1 MNAINRLLLALGL
14 AVTALPAS
22 ADSVR
27 PVTDPLTLQACGECH
42 MAFQPAFLPA
52 RSWTRMMDGLAD
64 HFGDNA
70 AMAADKAAH
79 VRKVLVDGAADTG
92 GGKVGAKVM
101 RRLGPDATP
110 LRITETP
117 GFLRKHRLPASEW
130 ARPEVVTKS
139 NCPACHVRAEKGDYE
154 D

>member
-1 MNAINRLLLALGL
+1 MKRLMLAAGLAL
-14 AVTALPAS
+14 AATPAF
-22 ADSVR
+22 ADFVR
-27 PVTDPLTLQACGECH
+27 PVTDPVTLQACGECH
-42 MAFQPAFLPA
+42 MTFQPAFLPA
-52 RSWTRMMDGLAD
+52 RSWTRMMDDLAH

-70 AMAADKAAH
+70 TMAADKAAH

-117 GFLRKHRLPASEW
+117 GFLRKHQLPASEW
-130 ARPEVVTKS
+130 AKPGVVTKS
-139 NCPACHVRAEKGDYE
+139 NCPACHTQAEKGYYE

>member
-1 MNAINRLLLALGL
+1 MKRLMLAAGLALAATPSL
-14 AVTALPAS
+14 

-27 PVTDPLTLQACGECH
+27 PVTDPVTLQACGECH

-52 RSWTRMMDGLAD
+52 RSWNKMMDDLGR

-70 AMAADKAAH
+70 TMAADKAAH
-79 VRKVLVDGAADTG
+79 VRKVLTEGAADTG

-117 GFLRKHRLPASEW
+117 GFLRKHRLAASEW
-130 ARPEVVTKS
+130 AKPGVVTRS
-139 NCPACHVRAEKGDYE
+139 NCPACHAQAEKGTYE